1 MTTRPYDA
9 ALKTQEYTSVEIA
22 IVQLYEG
29 AFTLANVE
37 SVLNKTQHSVFCY
50 PKI

>member
-22 IVQLYEG
+22 NVQLYEG
-29 AFTLANVE
+29 AFTLATMPCKCRKC
-37 SVLNKTQHSVFCY
+37 LK
-50 PKI
+50 